1 MATSKTSNGSGTIIE
16 DNYQKRI
23 EDTTILDTSNTSTTT
38 PSPSHHIVT
47 SNSPYTTP
55 SGKNIRKEDE
65 KLTKTPK
72 TPKNKKTNLRK
83 KIENKRNPP
92 DIRKFWKTLG
102 NNGDNDISR
111 QEEDTINVKEDKT
124 NLRKKDDP
132 GK

>member
-1 MATSKTSNGSGTIIE
+1 MDIRYHLLNSSTGKKKLMATSKTSNGSGTIIE

-65 KLTKTPK
+65 KLTQDSKDSK
-72 TPKNKKTNLRK
+72 EQEDKL
-83 KIENKRNPP
+83 E
-92 DIRKFWKTLG
+92 
-102 NNGDNDISR
+102 
-111 QEEDTINVKEDKT
+111 EED
-124 NLRKKDDP
+124 RR
-132 GK
+132 

>member
-1 MATSKTSNGSGTIIE
+1 MN
-16 DNYQKRI
+16 
-23 EDTTILDTSNTSTTT
+23 TTIRRGLKIPRFWTHPIPPPQPPLPPTTLSHPTALT
-38 PSPSHHIVT
+38 PHPAATIFAKKMR
-47 SNSPYTTP
+47 NSP
-55 SGKNIRKEDE
+55 
-65 KLTKTPK
+65 KTPK

-83 KIENKRNPP
+83 KIENKRNLP